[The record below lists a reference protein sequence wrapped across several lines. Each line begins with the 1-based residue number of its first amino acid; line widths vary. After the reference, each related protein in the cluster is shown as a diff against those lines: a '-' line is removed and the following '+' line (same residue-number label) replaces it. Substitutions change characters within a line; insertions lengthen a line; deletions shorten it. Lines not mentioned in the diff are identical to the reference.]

1 VISPPFKALTA
12 AYQLHFYLCFKTH
25 YLLPLLAGEAEH
37 SLVENV
43 LEDVCARA
51 QYHLLESQI
60 TVDHLR
66 LLLSMK
72 PDQTVS
78 RAVKMLKGN
87 LSRQFGIAFPDQ
99 LKSHKADTLWAR
111 GYFASSS
118 GKVNLDAARKYVE
131 AQADHHGYQG
141 AWTSSLKFR
150 NLDFKSPA
158 FELEHCVCKLNYHV
172 VLVTKSRV
180 SIFDET
186 IAPRLFEYVMRV
198 GRKREFVVDRVGLL
212 PDHFHLVIEVVP
224 SLSIHDAV
232 LALLN
237 NTFQWLLKHY
247 SGVVK
252 QTGAWDVW
260 QPSYYA
266 GTVGEY
272 STAQVK
278 RFLGQS

>member
-1 VISPPFKALTA
+1 MTSPPFKALTA

-25 YLLPLLAGEAEH
+25 YLRPLLASEAEH
-37 SLVENV
+37 SLINRV
-43 LEDVCARA
+43 LDDVCARE

-60 TVDHLR
+60 TPDHLR
-66 LLLSMK
+66 VLLSVK
-72 PDQTVS
+72 PEQTVS

-87 LSRQFGIAFPDQ
+87 LARQFGLAFPDR
-99 LKSHKADTLWAR
+99 KLWAR

-158 FELEHCVCKLNYHV
+158 FELEHCVCKLTHHV

-186 IAPRLFEYVMRV
+186 IAPRLFEYAMTV
-198 GRKREFVVDRVGLL
+198 GKKHGFAVDRVGLL
-212 PDHFHLVIEVVP
+212 PDHIHLVIEVIP
-224 SLSIHDAV
+224 NLSIHDAV
-232 LALLN
+232 LGLLN
-237 NTFQWLLKHY
+237 NTHQWLLKHY
-247 SGVVK
+247 SGVLK

-260 QPSYYA
+260 QPSFYA

-278 RFLGQS
+278 RFLDQR